1 MNGDSEEIGTMKP
14 CFGVSF
20 GWFMED
26 LIGNPE
32 DRLKCYECPD
42 YDRCQQMALIQSLIQ
57 IRYEIRRA
65 AQTVG
70 RAFGGSHSTRP
81 FG

>member
-1 MNGDSEEIGTMKP
+1 MPNEMKD

-26 LIGNPE
+26 LIG
-32 DRLKCYECPD
+32 DCDQLRKCYECPD
-42 YDRCQQMALIQSLIQ
+42 YEKCQQMSMIRALTQL
-57 IRYEIRRA
+57 RHEVRRA
-65 AQTVG
+65 SLTIG
-70 RAFGGSHSTRP
+70 RAYGGSHSNYP